1 VHHYRWLVANH
12 VGDAAT
18 AAEEFRLWS
27 TAPRD
32 DLSDCVGC
40 DPTSKARHLI
50 ETGQPADAVALAVGV
65 LDGQLTCNEQPQQM
79 LTALL
84 PAYVAEGMHSE
95 AVDAHRRAY
104 RILRSSPGE
113 LDTYAEHVL
122 FCARTG
128 NETRAVELVERHLAE
143 LADPPSPFA
152 EMRFSA
158 AAALAL
164 SRVDLMIR
172 RPAQDEDI
180 AAAELSAQL
189 AERALELAAQ
199 FDVRN
204 GTDRQSTEIR
214 STLTAEPWLEY
225 LPLSET
231 ARRALARQQAQ
242 APARSS
248 EEVAIGPDPTGSGWL
263 DRAEDDWQN
272 DRREQAIAAWR
283 AFEREVPE
291 GERTK
296 LDQARVLD
304 GRGLSSLEQG
314 DEAID
319 AWREAL
325 TLYSELGE
333 EVRLLRDRGRI
344 ARVLCEQGQIEEGL
358 ATGEAPLRWLI
369 SNDEPRRQGGWQYTL
384 ATMLAQAG
392 RAEESLQEL
401 TILRTGPD
409 TEDELRAGAGILQCN
424 LLLQLE
430 RLDEAEEAATAG
442 IATHHE
448 LPRSFAYRQRGWIR
462 IALDRPAEAVSDLE
476 EAIALAAGTPETEV
490 HVAICR
496 LELARAYLFTGRLLE
511 SAETGEEAL
520 PVLREPELAS
530 LQADV
535 RGVLVDAYRALG
547 ELEPALAQVRALLAS
562 APEDAHPGWLGN
574 TRQDEGLLLEKLDRD
589 KEAVDVFL
597 AAAEHFEAAELPIEY
612 VQAIR
617 LAGQSARYAG
627 DFDLVEQLLD
637 QACPVLDSLP
647 SAEQAV
653 LFQQAGIH
661 WDLAMLKM
669 QQGDT
674 AAAVDRAHHAAEYYE
689 RGGYE
694 GQLINARL
702 LIAEHGTTDAT
713 MLQEIFAGL
722 PTGDDTWYRA
732 GWLLVDRLR
741 TLDRSV
747 EADALE
753 TKLQAT

>member
-1 VHHYRWLVANH
+1 
-12 VGDAAT
+12 
-18 AAEEFRLWS
+18 
-27 TAPRD
+27 
-32 DLSDCVGC
+32 
-40 DPTSKARHLI
+40 
-50 ETGQPADAVALAVGV
+50 
-65 LDGQLTCNEQPQQM
+65 
-79 LTALL
+79 
-84 PAYVAEGMHSE
+84 
-95 AVDAHRRAY
+95 
-104 RILRSSPGE
+104 
-113 LDTYAEHVL
+113 
-122 FCARTG
+122 
-128 NETRAVELVERHLAE
+128 
-143 LADPPSPFA
+143 
-152 EMRFSA
+152 
-158 AAALAL
+158 
-164 SRVDLMIR
+164 MIR
-172 RPAQDEDI
+172 RPKDTDI
-180 AAAELSAQL
+180 ASAELSTQL
-189 AERALELAAQ
+189 AARALELAEQ

-204 GTDRQSTEIR
+204 GTGQQTAEIR
-214 STLTAEPWLEY
+214 AILDAEPWLEY

-231 ARRALARQQAQ
+231 ARRAHARKQVQ
-242 APARSS
+242 APVAT
-248 EEVAIGPDPTGSGWL
+248 EVAVGPDPTGSGWL

-272 DRREQAIAAWR
+272 DRRERAIEAWQ

-291 GERTK
+291 SERTK

-304 GRGLSSLEQG
+304 GRGFASVEQG

-325 TLYSELGE
+325 TLYAELGE

-344 ARVLCEQGQIEEGL
+344 ARVLCEQGQLDEGL

-369 SNDEPRRQGGWQYTL
+369 DNDEPRRQGGWQYSL

-401 TILRTGPD
+401 TILRTRPD

-430 RLDEAEEAATAG
+430 RLEEAEEAATAG

-462 IALDRPAEAVSDLE
+462 IALDRPAEAVGDLE

-496 LELARAYLFTGRLLE
+496 LELARAYLFTGRPMDA
-511 SAETGEEAL
+511 AETGEEAL

-547 ELEPALAQVRALLAS
+547 ELEPALTQVRALLAS

-612 VQAIR
+612 IQAIR

-637 QACPVLDSLP
+637 KARPVLESLP
-647 SAEQAV
+647 SAEQSV
-653 LFQQAGIH
+653 LFQRAGIH

-669 QQGDT
+669 QQGETT
-674 AAAVDRAHHAAEYYE
+674 AAADCARSAAEYYE

-702 LIAEHGTTDAT
+702 LIAEHGTTDDA
-713 MLQEIFAGL
+713 MLREIFAGL
-722 PTGDDTWYRA
+722 PTGDDVWYRA

-741 TLDRSV
+741 TLGRTV
-747 EADALE
+747 EAEAVE
-753 TKLQAT
+753 TQLRAT